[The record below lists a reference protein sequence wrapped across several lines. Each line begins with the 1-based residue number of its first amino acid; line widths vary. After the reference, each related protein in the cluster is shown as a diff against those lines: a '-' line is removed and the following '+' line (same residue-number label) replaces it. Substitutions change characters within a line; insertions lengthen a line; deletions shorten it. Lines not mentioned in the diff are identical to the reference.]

1 MVSVEEFLERAEIS
15 DANDRAAA
23 IEKYVDLL
31 IEFNN
36 SMNLI
41 GPMKKPEIIAELIL
55 DSLVPLLIWPPG
67 IEVLDVGSGA
77 GLPGIPLAIARP
89 DLQFRLVEPRKKRSQ
104 FLKIVANRL
113 GLKNVRV
120 WANRLEE
127 LPVQPVDVA
136 ISKAV
141 FSPVDFLKNL
151 GPWTANGGFMIS
163 MCASDAL
170 GELERYAAEH
180 ALKKCAEISDA
191 AQVTGHATEIQRSVL
206 VWQTPD

>member
-1 MVSVEEFLERAEIS
+1 MISVAEFLRQFDVLQA
-15 DANDRAAA
+15 DDRGAR

-31 IEFNN
+31 IEFN
-36 SMNLI
+36 SAMNLI
-41 GPMKKPEIIAELIL
+41 GPMNKAEILAELIL
-55 DSLVPLLIWPPG
+55 DSLAPLAIWPSG
-67 IEVLDVGSGA
+67 ERVLDVGSGA

-89 DLQFRLVEPRKKRSQ
+89 DLQFHLVEPRKKRSQ

-120 WANRLEE
+120 SANRLEE
-127 LPVQPVDVA
+127 LPIAPVDIA

-141 FSPVDFLKNL
+141 FSPVEFLQNL
-151 GPWTANGGFMIS
+151 GPWTHGGGFLIS

-170 GELERYAAEH
+170 DELGKFADGI
-180 ALKKCAEISDA
+180 ALKKCAVISD
-191 AQVTGHATEIQRSVL
+191 VSELTGQMSEIQRSVV